1 HQQPSP
7 SNDPIPDADKDNLKF
22 QESMNL
28 CTRLSNKVLD
38 LKSEVIDIKSSFTTR
53 IQKLEDRVNQLE
65 AENKVLKV
73 KSFKTTQVDT
83 AAPAENMEKSF
94 KPGRMIADI
103 DEDVEVNLQEAQ
115 AKAYNLDLKHS
126 EKLITTVVTTAA
138 PTTTAAQVSKTSA
151 PRRRRGVVKKD
162 PEETTSS
169 VIMHLEV
176 QSKDKGKGILI
187 EEPKPLKGQAQID
200 MDEAFARQL
209 EAKLNANI
217 NWNDVIEQ
225 ARKNMMIYL
234 KNMAGFKMDFFKGMT
249 YSEIRPIFEKHYNS
263 IQAFLEKEE
272 EVTIQEK
279 EIKEEGHKRQCES
292 LEQEIA
298 KKQRMDE
305 EEEEI
310 KRHLQIVA
318 NDDDDMFTEATTLA
332 SKVPVVDYQIHHENN
347 KPYYKITDV
356 LFLPC

>member
-1 HQQPSP
+1 M
-7 SNDPIPDADKDNLKF
+7 D
-22 QESMNL
+22 L

-38 LKSEVIDIKSSFTTR
+38 LESEVIDIKSSFTAR
-53 IQKLEDRVNQLE
+53 IQKLEDRVDQLE
-65 AENKVLKV
+65 VENKVLKV

-94 KPGRMIADI
+94 KQGRMIADM
-103 DEDVEVNLQEAQ
+103 DKDVEVNLQEAQ

-126 EKLITTVVTTAA
+126 EKVVTTVA
-138 PTTTAAQVSKTSA
+138 PTTTAAQVSKASA
-151 PRRRRGVVKKD
+151 PRRRRGVVIQD
-162 PEETTSS
+162 PEETTSL
-169 VIMHLEV
+169 VIVHSEV

-209 EAKLNANI
+209 ETKLNANI

-225 ARKNMMIYL
+225 ARKNMMVYL
-234 KNMAGFKMDFFKGMT
+234 KNMAGFKIDFFKGMT

-279 EIKEEGHKRQCES
+279 EIEEEGHKRQCES

-305 EEEEI
+305 EEEEL

-318 NDDDDMFTEATTLA
+318 NDDDDVFTEATPLA
-332 SKVPVVDYQIHHENN
+332 SKVLVVDYHIHHENN
-347 KPYYKITDV
+347 RPYYKITDV